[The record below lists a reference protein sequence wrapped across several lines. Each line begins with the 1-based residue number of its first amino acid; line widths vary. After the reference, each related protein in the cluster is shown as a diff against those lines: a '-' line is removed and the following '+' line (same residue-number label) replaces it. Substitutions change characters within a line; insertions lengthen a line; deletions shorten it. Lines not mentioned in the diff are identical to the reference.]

1 MGIFD
6 NLVKQ
11 YNESNLKNEIDKVG
25 DAFEKTVDSGNT
37 NIDELVKDGTVQKE
51 KRVSGDYINFPQY
64 SGKISD
70 IKTEITGEYHRC
82 VIDYEGATEEDINNY
97 LKQIEEAGFV
107 KEEDK
112 YIKDKK
118 TIYINVSENKLILIF
133 EVSNRL

>member
-1 MGIFD
+1 MGLFD

-51 KRVSGDYINFPQY
+51 KRVSGDYQNFPQF

-82 VIDYEGATEEDINNY
+82 IIDYVNITEEDINNY
-97 LKQIEEAGFV
+97 LKSIEEAGFV
-107 KEEDK
+107 KEDNK

-118 TIYINVSENKLILIF
+118 TILIDYSDNVLHLTL

>member
-82 VIDYEGATEEDINNY
+82 VIDYEGTSEEDINNY